1 MTTHRTQATGRTAV
15 DFYFDPACPFAF
27 SAEPARQR
35 LRWLYGDAIE
45 WHPRMIV
52 LSQSPDDYLDMG
64 TLCGDEGFVRER
76 VQVYKEVGVTYLN
89 IEPVGEN
96 PLQIVEKVK
105 AWAE

>member
-1 MTTHRTQATGRTAV
+1 M
-15 DFYFDPACPFAF
+15 
-27 SAEPARQR
+27 
-35 LRWLYGDAIE
+35 
-45 WHPRMIV
+45 
-52 LSQSPDDYLDMG
+52 
-64 TLCGDEGFVRER
+64 CGEEGFVRER